1 MTWPFCEA
9 KSLAII
15 PEISNIKVL
24 ETIAQ
29 TFNAVGPLRIEKFY
43 SAASAFLLTKPNFFD
58 PLAEI
63 KAKKDIDG
71 NYYIG
76 QYHSVTGQKHGIV
89 RKFKRD
95 GTIQEKVMF
104 GKKSIGLSRHFDV
117 TGRFAMLVH
126 NE

>member
-15 PEISNIKVL
+15 PEISNIEVL

-63 KAKKDIDG
+63 KAKKDSHMLRV
-71 NYYIG
+71 NVET
-76 QYHSVTGQKHGIV
+76 SRRLV
-89 RKFKRD
+89 R
-95 GTIQEKVMF
+95 
-104 GKKSIGLSRHFDV
+104 DV
-117 TGRFAMLVH
+117 LAKGATMRPK
-126 NE
+126 N